1 MVSVHLDNS
10 NSVGIGD
17 NVCLLSALANIPE
30 QVDLY
35 TTNDH
40 NTFDRLTQLKQI
52 FNIPDSNIKI
62 ILSNTHGDFHN
73 SGWPLKL
80 FTEYYHPTHVK
91 INNKLQPA
99 RPYKERHCVAI
110 AGFFDKVP
118 ADSNNEWP
126 WCKQRPLD
134 YWARVFTWLKSIDY
148 DVVTVDRHQFSLD
161 DKVDLLVN
169 KCKAIISY
177 EGGMAHLSHVLRVP
191 CFLIDWKL
199 PSPSTTLGN
208 FHCEFVHRTKNV
220 YIVRDDEEMFGWN
233 RGTFDSKVFDLTQG
247 LSNNRLVNNEC
258 KLTFANDNL
267 YGTITVTQNNRE
279 VMSIPNILGRTVTT
293 DFLSKY
299 YSLK

>member
-10 NSVGIGD
+10 NSVGLGD

-40 NTFDRLTQLKQI
+40 NTFDRLTQLKKI
-52 FNIPDSNIKI
+52 FNIADSNIRI
-62 ILSNTHGDFHN
+62 ILSDTNGDFHN

-80 FTEYYHPTHVK
+80 FTEYYRPTHVK
-91 INNKLQPA
+91 IHNKLQPA
-99 RPYKERHCVAI
+99 RPYKDRPCVAI
-110 AGFFDKVP
+110 AGFFDTVP
-118 ADSNNEWP
+118 DNSNNEWP
-126 WCKQRPLD
+126 WCKQRPLE
-134 YWARVFTWLKSIDY
+134 YWARVFLWLKSMDY
-148 DVVTVDRHQFSLD
+148 EVVTVDRHQFCLD
-161 DKVDLLVN
+161 DKIDLLVN

-177 EGGMAHLSHVLRVP
+177 EGGMAHLSHMLRVP

-199 PSPSTTLGN
+199 PSPSTTLGE

-220 YIVRDDEEMFGWN
+220 YIVRNDEELFGWDRN
-233 RGTFDSKVFDLTQG
+233 AFESKVFDLTKEI
-247 LSNNRLVNNEC
+247 SNNRLVNNEC
-258 KLTFANDNL
+258 IVSFANDKL
-267 YGTITVTQNNRE
+267 YGNITIFKHSKETVA
-279 VMSIPNILGRTVTT
+279 IPNILGRTATT